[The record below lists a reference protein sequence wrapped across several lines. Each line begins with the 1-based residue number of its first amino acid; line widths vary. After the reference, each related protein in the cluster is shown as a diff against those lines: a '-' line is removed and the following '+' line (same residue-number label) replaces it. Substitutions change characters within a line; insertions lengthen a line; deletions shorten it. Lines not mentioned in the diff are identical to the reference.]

1 MLRLLNFRC
10 SFCSNPLD
18 ETQLGK
24 LPSLADLYAH
34 RNVAFVGPGGIGKTH
49 LAQAYGRECCMRGLC
64 VPSSKNR
71 QIRLSNFDT
80 LMLTAS
86 GRAGAVAAG
95 PPAA

>member
-1 MLRLLNFRC
+1 MSVGENIRRYRK
-10 SFCSNPLD
+10 SRGM
-18 ETQLGK
+18 TQAQ
-24 LPSLADLYAH
+24 LAEA
-34 RNVAFVGPGGIGKTH
+34 VGLTEG
-49 LAQAYGRECCMRGLC
+49 C